1 MNPKLKAH
9 IIADWR
15 GLAEEPFPNNT
26 AKAPGPIVEKLLA
39 SLGLQQRV
47 REDEIKSAWSEVV
60 GDFIAKHAAPATL
73 AQGVLVIHVLQPTVH
88 FELER
93 VWKKT
98 LLTKL
103 QERFGKTTIREI
115 RFRLG

>member
-9 IIADWR
+9 VIADWR
-15 GLAEEPFPNNT
+15 GLAEEPFPRDT
-26 AKAPGPIVEKLLA
+26 AKTPGPLVEKLLG

-47 REDEIKSAWSEVV
+47 KEDEIKEAWAGVV
-60 GDFIAKHAAPATL
+60 GEFISKHAAPATL
-73 AQGVLVIHVLQPTVH
+73 SHGVLAIHVLQPTVH

-93 VWKKT
+93 VWKRT
-98 LLTKL
+98 LLSKL
-103 QERFGKTTIREI
+103 QDRFGKTTIREI

>member
-1 MNPKLKAH
+1 MNAKLRAH

-15 GLAEEPFPNNT
+15 GLSDEGFTKDT
-26 AKAPGPIVEKLLA
+26 AQHSGPIVEKLLG
-39 SLGLQQRV
+39 SLGLNQRI
-47 REDEIKSAWSEVV
+47 REDAIREAWSEVV
-60 GDFIAKHAAPATL
+60 GEFLCKHAAPAGIN
-73 AQGVLVIHVLQPTVH
+73 QGVLMVHVLQPTVH

-93 VWKKT
+93 VWKRT

-103 QERFGKTTIREI
+103 QERFGKTTVREI

>member
-9 IIADWR
+9 VIADWR
-15 GLAEEPFPNNT
+15 GLSEEPFPRDT
-26 AKAPGPIVEKLLA
+26 AKAPGPLVEKLLG
-39 SLGLQQRV
+39 SLGLQHRV
-47 REDEIKSAWSEVV
+47 REDEIKQAWADVV
-60 GDFIAKHAAPATL
+60 GDFISKHAAPATL
-73 AQGVLVIHVLQPTVH
+73 SQGVLAIHVLQPTVH

-103 QERFGKTTIREI
+103 QDRFGKTTIREI

>member
-1 MNPKLKAH
+1 MNPKLKSH
-9 IIADWR
+9 VIADWR
-15 GLAEEPFPNNT
+15 GLPEDPFPRDT
-26 AKAPGPIVEKLLA
+26 AKAPGPLVEKLLG
-39 SLGLQQRV
+39 SLGLNQRI
-47 REDEIKSAWSEVV
+47 REDEIKSAWKELV
-60 GDFIAKHAAPATL
+60 GDFLFRHSAPATL
-73 AQGVLVIHVLQPTVH
+73 LQGVLTVHVLQPTVH

-103 QERFGKTTIREI
+103 QERFGKVTVREI